1 MFAPLSPVLKTSR
14 LLPLALLSLLS
25 VTLNGCGGHDQD
37 KSAPPAP
44 QVEHTTTGQ
53 VVSVQTRDIPVEALF
68 PGSVI
73 TSDQVSVSSRVMGY
87 VHSVD
92 VHEGQTVKAG
102 QTLLTID
109 SADVTG
115 AIGQA
120 KAGVDKAL
128 AGLHNA
134 KANYERY
141 RALYQENAVPKQVFE
156 QMQTAYKVAQS
167 NYTAAQSALAQAKAQ
182 LTYVKIT
189 APFAGTITSR
199 KVDPGQMAYP
209 SAPLMVLQGGGR
221 KQVEVQ
227 LNNQAFATI
236 KMGEPL
242 DVRYT
247 DFKGQQ
253 HQFPGPVER
262 MVEAT
267 DPVSHTHTVK
277 LGIPEAIDVRSGNY
291 VEVAVRVAHEPGLTV
306 PVAAIHNRGGLEGV
320 FVVDKNHQ
328 AWFRMVRLG
337 QQTEGRQVI
346 LAGLTDGEQ
355 VVVQSDK
362 RLQNGIV
369 IQNTGTSVEE
379 KSHHE

>member
-1 MFAPLSPVLKTSR
+1 MSVHNPYLSKVLRFSPL
-14 LLPLALLSLLS
+14 LLLALSL
-25 VTLNGCGGHDQD
+25 VGCGNDDNAHHPSTQPR
-37 KSAPPAP
+37 ATLET
-44 QVEHTTTGQ
+44 QGQ
-53 VVSVQTRDIPVEALF
+53 VVEVKQQTLPVTAVF

-92 VHEGQTVKAG
+92 VHEGQVVKAG

-115 AIGQA
+115 AISQA
-120 KAGVDKAL
+120 RAGVDKAL
-128 AGLHNA
+128 AGLNNA
-134 KANYERY
+134 KVNYDRY
-141 RALYQENAVPKQVFE
+141 RALYQENAVPKQLFE

-167 NYTAAQSALAQAKAQ
+167 NYTAAKSALEQAKAQ

-242 DVRYT
+242 TVRYT
-247 DFKGQQ
+247 DFKGDK
-253 HQFPGPVER
+253 HQFTAPVER

-267 DPVSHTHTVK
+267 DPISHTHTVK
-277 LGIPEAIDVRSGNY
+277 IGVPEGIDVRSGNY
-291 VEVAVRVAHEPGLTV
+291 VEVIVVVDQAPGLTV
-306 PVAAIHNRGGLEGV
+306 PRTALHDRGGLRGV
-320 FVVDKNHQ
+320 FVLDPQNR
-328 AWFRMVRLG
+328 AWFRMVRTGKSL
-337 QQTEGRQVI
+337 EDRQVI
-346 LAGLTDGEQ
+346 LAGLEPGER
-355 VVVQSDK
+355 VVTQADD
-362 RLQNGIV
+362 RLQNGMKID
-369 IQNTGTSVEE
+369 ITPAARSHE
-379 KSHHE
+379 KAAS

>member
-1 MFAPLSPVLKTSR
+1 MSATNPNLPKALRLAPLL
-14 LLPLALLSLLS
+14 LLSLSLA
-25 VTLNGCGGHDQD
+25 GCGHDETTNHASP
-37 KSAPPAP
+37 SAPT
-44 QVEHTTTGQ
+44 ELKTKGQ
-53 VVSVQTRDIPVEALF
+53 ITEVHGQTLPVVAAF

-92 VHEGQTVKAG
+92 VHEGQVVKAG

-120 KAGVDKAL
+120 QAGVGKAL
-128 AGLHNA
+128 AGLNNA

-141 RALYQENAVPKQVFE
+141 RALFQENAVPKQVFE

-167 NYTAAQSALAQAKAQ
+167 NYTAAQSALEQAKAQ

-199 KVDPGQMAYP
+199 MVDAGQMAYP

-236 KMGEPL
+236 KVGEPITI
-242 DVRYT
+242 RYT
-247 DFKGQQ
+247 DFNGNK
-253 HQFPGPVER
+253 HQFQGPVER

-267 DPVSHTHTVK
+267 DPISHTHTVK
-277 LGIPEAIDVRSGNY
+277 IGIPDNIDVRSGNY
-291 VEVAVRVAHEPGLTV
+291 VEVTVVVDHEPGITIPISAL
-306 PVAAIHNRGGLEGV
+306 HNRGGLAGV
-320 FVVDKNHQ
+320 FVVDAHDR
-328 AWFRMVRLG
+328 AWFRMVRPG
-337 QQTEGRQVI
+337 QILQDRQVI
-346 LAGLTDGEQ
+346 LAGLQPGER
-355 VVVQSDK
+355 VVTRADD
-362 RLQNGIV
+362 RLQNGILIEAAPV
-369 IQNTGTSVEE
+369 SSQE
-379 KSHHE
+379 KSSS

>member
-1 MFAPLSPVLKTSR
+1 MSATNSNLPKALRLAPLL
-14 LLPLALLSLLS
+14 LLSLSLA
-25 VTLNGCGGHDQD
+25 GCGHDETTSQTSS
-37 KSAPPAP
+37 SAPT
-44 QVEHTTTGQ
+44 ELKTKGQ
-53 VVSVQTRDIPVEALF
+53 ITEVRSQTLPVVAAF

-92 VHEGQTVKAG
+92 VHEGQVVKAG

-120 KAGVDKAL
+120 QAGVGKAL
-128 AGLHNA
+128 AGLNNA

-141 RALYQENAVPKQVFE
+141 RALFQENAVPKQVFE

-167 NYTAAQSALAQAKAQ
+167 NYTAAQSALEQAKAQ

-199 KVDPGQMAYP
+199 MVDAGQMAYP

-236 KMGEPL
+236 KVGEPVT
-242 DVRYT
+242 VRYT
-247 DFKGQQ
+247 DFNGNK
-253 HQFPGPVER
+253 HQFEGPVER

-267 DPVSHTHTVK
+267 DPISHTHTVK
-277 LGIPEAIDVRSGNY
+277 IGIPDSIDVRSGNY
-291 VEVAVRVAHEPGLTV
+291 VEVAVVVDHEPGITIPDSAL
-306 PVAAIHNRGGLEGV
+306 HNRGGLAGV
-320 FVVDKNHQ
+320 FVVDEHDR
-328 AWFRMVRLG
+328 AWFRMVRPG
-337 QQTEGRQVI
+337 QILQDQQVI
-346 LAGLTDGEQ
+346 LAGLQSGER
-355 VVVQSDK
+355 VVTRADD
-362 RLQNGIV
+362 RLQNGML
-369 IQNTGTSVEE
+369 IQAAPVSSQE
-379 KSHHE
+379 KSPS